1 MASLQTATP
10 RAAAKQ
16 SITVIKVGGYLDFTT
31 SDEIDRVIERCVRGS
46 DHKIIVDLAEVDY
59 ISSRGWS
66 IFLSRLKEI
75 RDSGGDIKL
84 ARMKPDVFQ
93 VYEVLE
99 FFWFL
104 KSYESVDEAVNE
116 FEKGVPPMPE

>member
-1 MASLQTATP
+1 MNLQTATG
-10 RAAAKQ
+10 RAGQ
-16 SITVIKVGGYLDFTT
+16 SIVIIRIGGYLDFTT
-31 SDEIDRVIERCVRGS
+31 SDEIDKVIERCVHGNNHR
-46 DHKIIVDLAEVDY
+46 IIVDLGDVDY

-75 RDSGGDIKL
+75 RDNGGDLKL
-84 ARMKPDVFQ
+84 ASMKPDVFQ

-104 KSYESVDEAVNE
+104 KSYETLEEAVNE